1 MSSYA
6 DGIKKRTEEIKL
18 YKSKQLKAKQEDDA
32 RNHRAW
38 LRLCGSV
45 SPIGGL
51 SE

>member
-18 YKSKQLKAKQEDDA
+18 YKSERLKAKQEEEV
-32 RNHRAW
+32 RSHRAW